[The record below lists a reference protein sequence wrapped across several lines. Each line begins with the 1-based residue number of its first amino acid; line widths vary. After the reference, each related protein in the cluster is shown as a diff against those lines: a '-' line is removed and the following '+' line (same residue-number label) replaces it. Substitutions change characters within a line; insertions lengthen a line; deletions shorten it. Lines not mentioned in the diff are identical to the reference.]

1 MPSEQ
6 ARISVSHAWGLL
18 SAGFCVGDA
27 VLGLGVGSREGAF
40 DGLEVGLPVA
50 GAYVG
55 LSVIGAS
62 VSFKVGLA
70 VTKTFDEGEPTV
82 EDGEVVV
89 GGLTPL
95 SISNASDSNE
105 IPTSPNTSGSNDFKY
120 EYRSEAFLST
130 SITYSKCKPENAAGP
145 LTVIIRGTSTEAK
158 RRRRCLVFCNFCD
171 EEDTERRRL
180 LFPLLSPFKT
190 TSTNSTDWSKSF

>member
-50 GAYVG
+50 EAYVG

-82 EDGEVVV
+82 ESQQFTKRTQSV
-89 GGLTPL
+89 LQRMYQNCL
-95 SISNASDSNE
+95 S
-105 IPTSPNTSGSNDFKY
+105 
-120 EYRSEAFLST
+120 L
-130 SITYSKCKPENAAGP
+130 
-145 LTVIIRGTSTEAK
+145 
-158 RRRRCLVFCNFCD
+158 
-171 EEDTERRRL
+171 
-180 LFPLLSPFKT
+180 
-190 TSTNSTDWSKSF
+190 

>member
-1 MPSEQ
+1 M
-6 ARISVSHAWGLL
+6 
-18 SAGFCVGDA
+18 
-27 VLGLGVGSREGAF
+27 
-40 DGLEVGLPVA
+40 
-50 GAYVG
+50 
-55 LSVIGAS
+55 SVIGAS

-145 LTVIIRGTSTEAK
+145 LTVIIRGIST
-158 RRRRCLVFCNFCD
+158 
-171 EEDTERRRL
+171 
-180 LFPLLSPFKT
+180 
-190 TSTNSTDWSKSF
+190 